1 MYIDNMYMYL
11 NVYTMY
17 VHVLTKYVQYLW
29 IHSMKVVF
37 WHIKWITSGTHDVP
51 AQV

>member
-1 MYIDNMYMYL
+1 MNNLNVYTMYIHIMYMYL

-29 IHSMKVVF
+29 IHSMVIFCLV
-37 WHIKWITSGTHDVP
+37 HVHTEL
-51 AQV
+51 